1 MAGEGGKEDN
11 LEDYLM
17 LLKFR
22 GSLKTMEKGERN
34 YSKSYNFLEEEIS
47 Y

>member
-22 GSLKTMEKGERN
+22 GSLKKRERETIARVTT
-34 YSKSYNFLEEEIS
+34 S
-47 Y
+47 